1 VIYRLVVGS
10 GVAGTVSAFAL
21 VFALLG
27 IQLLLIALIGEYVG
41 RIYTESK
48 GRPYY
53 LVGEV
58 VETPPPSS
66 EEFNLEV

>member
-1 VIYRLVVGS
+1 
-10 GVAGTVSAFAL
+10 
-21 VFALLG
+21 
-27 IQLLLIALIGEYVG
+27 LIGEYVG

-58 VETPPPSS
+58 IKSPGVKPAEAS
-66 EEFNLEV
+66 LGL